1 MAKKKK
7 NNYRFTYR
15 DFIVAIPQMR
25 EKIGNPE
32 WKNNGFYAER
42 FVDRLI
48 EEQRGKESDLIRFFL
63 YLADPINGL
72 KQTAVAEFS
81 LNTLFRH
88 YTWDNKRETA
98 YYVAENYE
106 RITGENAIFIFRPPR
121 YVKKIYGDIRYG
133 VELSRLDP
141 YPYEYYPYAKCPCT
155 EINPPWKICD
165 PDILIKAEK
174 RASRTNGKIHRW
186 DRLKHMFSHSSVDNS
201 GVQPH
206 KAKPLL
212 YREWTM
218 REEQEKWSYIEEIIE
233 GKKHS
238 KEVNIYPHDIVHG
251 YSKNPFRGAK
261 SLLPTNDN
269 LEREWREIEVSAG
282 LKNTLVSISHDGLMD
297 AVPQNLEW
305 VDSNCR
311 RFVRS
316 IEVATTI
323 QLLASQGCSG
333 FFRDKVLLLSDN
345 HTPNLVE
352 LSSEKTLHDRLKDI
366 YEQENDLFYINL
378 DAFLSS
384 LLTLAKEEKLKS
396 DEMPSQIIFIRNH
409 GSQDISDNAIS
420 KYAKK
425 YADAGYRLPTIIFWN
440 IYKRGNTIET
450 IEDNVFLMTGY
461 TPHLLQTIKTGVYA
475 DAEGVDEKINR
486 PPYTDI
492 PLIHRIEN

>member
-1 MAKKKK
+1 MAKKKE

-48 EEQRGKESDLIRFFL
+48 EEQKGKENDLIRFFL
-63 YLADPINGL
+63 YLADPVNGL
-72 KQTAVAEFS
+72 KQAEVAEFS
-81 LNTLFRH
+81 LNTMFRH

-106 RITGENAIFIFRPPR
+106 RITGENAIFIFRPPQ

-174 RASRTNGKIHRW
+174 RASRTNSKIHRW
-186 DRLKHMFSHSSVDNS
+186 DRLKRIFSRQSADDSS
-201 GVQPH
+201 VQPH
-206 KAKPLL
+206 KTNVLP
-212 YREWTM
+212 RWWTM
-218 REEQEKWSYIEEIIE
+218 REEQEKWGYIEEIIE
-233 GKKHS
+233 GKNHS
-238 KEVNIYPHDIVHG
+238 KEVSIYPHDIVHG

-269 LEREWREIEVSAG
+269 LEREWRKVGVSAG

-297 AVPQNLEW
+297 AVPQNLER

-316 IEVATTI
+316 LEVATTI

-333 FFRDKVLLLSDN
+333 FFRDKVMLLSDN
-345 HTPNLVE
+345 DTINLADI
-352 LSSEKTLHDRLKDI
+352 SSKKTLHDRLKNI

-409 GSQDISDNAIS
+409 GSQDISENAIS
-420 KYAKK
+420 KYAKR
-425 YADAGYRLPTIIFWN
+425 YADAGYKLPAVIFWD
-440 IYKRGNTIET
+440 ILSRGSSIDV
-450 IEDNVFLMTGY
+450 IDDNVFRITGY
-461 TPHLLQTIKTGVYA
+461 TPTILQTIKSGVYA
-475 DAEGVDEKINR
+475 VAEDVDEKINQS
-486 PPYTDI
+486 PYDET
-492 PLIHRIEN
+492 PLITGIRK